1 MPTDK
6 NHLNHRSLKS
16 IVKLSNVDICQQ
28 DNSVILQNISL
39 NIGEGEFTYLIGK
52 TGSGKSSLL
61 KTIYAALPLGT
72 GHGEVA
78 GFDLREIS
86 RNNIHLLRRKLGI
99 VFQDFNLLTD
109 RNVAENLLFVLRAT
123 GWTDEAEMNARM
135 QEVLTEVGLLTK
147 QNSMPYELSGGEQQR
162 IVIARALLNK
172 PMLLLADEPTGN
184 LDPETSDDVLT
195 LLRNLAKQHNTAVL
209 CATHDYR
216 ILQNFPARI
225 VRVQNGKLIDD
236 EGITVRS
243 PSSRDSS
250 KRASFAAMRCSSRV
264 ADVFRCV
271 VYGLKPEVKT
281 SDLYVRLFSRK
292 SAISPKDSRTAASFS
307 RTASVRN
314 FRFRLESA
322 NTLRREAVVALKRS
336 RIQAADDICVLRNT
350 RSLKTARL
358 SPCKNR
364 NWRSIFNLALMVKD

>member
-61 KTIYAALPLGT
+61 KTIYAALPLNT

-147 QNSMPYELSGGEQQR
+147 QNSMPYELSGGEQQMLTLCR
-162 IVIARALLNK
+162 TLMGDPALIII
-172 PMLLLADEPTGN
+172 DEPTEG
-184 LDPETSDDVLT
+184 
-195 LLRNLAKQHNTAVL
+195 LAPQLVEA
-209 CATHDYR
+209 
-216 ILQNFPARI
+216 
-225 VRVQNGKLIDD
+225 
-236 EGITVRS
+236 
-243 PSSRDSS
+243 
-250 KRASFAAMRCSSRV
+250 V
-264 ADVFRCV
+264 ADFLRALKAQGVSVLLIEQKLTMALAVSDRCAIMGHGRVVFE
-271 VYGLKPEVKT
+271 GTPDELQ
-281 SDLYVRLFSRK
+281 
-292 SAISPKDSRTAASFS
+292 AAK
-307 RTASVRN
+307 AV
-314 FRFRLESA
+314 
-322 NTLRREAVVALKRS
+322 RREWLEV
-336 RIQAADDICVLRNT
+336 
-350 RSLKTARL
+350 
-358 SPCKNR
+358 
-364 NWRSIFNLALMVKD
+364 